1 MRASVFLS
9 IYEMLKASVAGTRSI
24 LRGLSTAVPYLFNI
38 NPNALRKEITEQYPD
53 PVSSKTVDDLPPR
66 TRGLL
71 VNDIN
76 ECIGCYECAKVCP
89 TECIEIQSERQPA
102 TQKEWVSLFNI
113 DNSRCVFCGL
123 CVEVCPTGSIKH
135 SKKYEAAAY
144 EKREMI
150 SSFGKGDMPR
160 KGGEFL

>member
-1 MRASVFLS
+1 MKVSVFLS
-9 IYEMLKASVAGTRSI
+9 IFEIIKASVAGVRSI
-24 LRGLSTAVPYLFNI
+24 LRGFSTAIPYLFNI

-66 TRGLL
+66 TRGLIF
-71 VNDIN
+71 NDIQ

-89 TECIEIQSERQPA
+89 AECIEIQSERQIE
-102 TQKEWVSLFNI
+102 TQKEWVSIFNV
-113 DNSRCVFCGL
+113 DNSLCVFCGL

-135 SKKYEAAAY
+135 SKKYEAAAF

-160 KGGEFL
+160 KGKEFL